1 MALDSYSNLKTAV
14 ANYLNRTDLTSY
26 LDDFIDLTEARHA
39 RELRLRP
46 TITITITNATG
57 GNNKIP
63 LPSDYLQF
71 VYIQLNSGSKNFIQY
86 MSPNEISRIYHS
98 QGNAGPIYYTILG
111 DNIMFGPTP
120 SGNSEIEM
128 CYYKKVQPLSSTN
141 ATNEI
146 LKDYPD
152 LYLYGC
158 LLEAQPFIMAD
169 ERLPVWAE
177 MYQTAVRNAE
187 DGDAKEQHSG
197 SPLQMTP
204 SGAFAKARSWPQ
216 TNVTA

>member
-46 TITITITNATG
+46 TIIITTTNATG

-71 VYIQLNSGSKNFIQY
+71 VYIQLNSGNKNFIQY
-86 MSPNEISRIYHS
+86 MSPNEISRIYNS

-111 DNIMFGPTP
+111 DNIMLGPTP
-120 SGNSEIEM
+120 SDNSEIEM
-128 CYYKKVQPLSSTN
+128 CYYKKVQGLSSTN

-146 LKDYPD
+146 LKNYP
-152 LYLYGC
+152 GKSC
-158 LLEAQPFIMAD
+158 VFSPF
-169 ERLPVWAE
+169 
-177 MYQTAVRNAE
+177 RN
-187 DGDAKEQHSG
+187 
-197 SPLQMTP
+197 
-204 SGAFAKARSWPQ
+204 
-216 TNVTA
+216 TNSL

>member
-26 LDDFIDLTEARHA
+26 LDDFIDLTEVRHA

-46 TITITITNATG
+46 TIIITTTNATG

-71 VYIQLNSGSKNFIQY
+71 VYIQLNSGNKNFIQY
-86 MSPNEISRIYHS
+86 MSPNEISRIYNS
-98 QGNAGPIYYTILG
+98 QGNASPIYYTILG
-111 DNIMFGPTP
+111 DNIMLGPTP
-120 SGNSEIEM
+120 SDSSEIEM
-128 CYYKKVQPLSSTN
+128 CYYKKVQGLSSTN

-146 LKDYPD
+146 LKNYPD

-187 DGDAKEQHSG
+187 DGDAKEKHSG

>member
-46 TITITITNATG
+46 TIIITTTNATG

-71 VYIQLNSGSKNFIQY
+71 VYIQLNSGNKNFIQY
-86 MSPNEISRIYHS
+86 MSPNEISRIYNS
-98 QGNAGPIYYTILG
+98 QGNSGPIYYTILG
-111 DNIMFGPTP
+111 DNIMLGPTP
-120 SGNSEIEM
+120 SDNSEIEM
-128 CYYKKVQPLSSTN
+128 CYYKKVQGLSTTN
-141 ATNEI
+141 TTNEI
-146 LKDYPD
+146 LKNYPD

-187 DGDAKEQHSG
+187 DGDAKEKHSG

-216 TNVTA
+216 TNVSA

>member
-46 TITITITNATG
+46 TIIITTTNATG

-71 VYIQLNSGSKNFIQY
+71 VYIQLNSGNKNFIQY
-86 MSPNEISRIYHS
+86 MSPNEISRIYNS
-98 QGNAGPIYYTILG
+98 QGNSGPIYYTILG

-120 SGNSEIEM
+120 SDNSEIEM
-128 CYYKKVQPLSSTN
+128 CYYKKVQGLSTTN
-141 ATNEI
+141 TTNEI
-146 LKDYPD
+146 LKNYPD

-187 DGDAKEQHSG
+187 DGDAKEKHSG

>member
-46 TITITITNATG
+46 TIIITTTNATG

-71 VYIQLNSGSKNFIQY
+71 VYIQLNSGNKNFIQY
-86 MSPNEISRIYHS
+86 MSPNEISRIYNS
-98 QGNAGPIYYTILG
+98 QGNSGPIYYTILG

-120 SGNSEIEM
+120 SDNSEIEM
-128 CYYKKVQPLSSTN
+128 CYYKKVQGLSSTN

-146 LKDYPD
+146 LKNYPD

-187 DGDAKEQHSG
+187 DGDAKEKHSG

>member
-46 TITITITNATG
+46 TIIITTTNATG

-71 VYIQLNSGSKNFIQY
+71 VYIQLNSGNKNFIQY
-86 MSPNEISRIYHS
+86 MSPNEISRIYNS
-98 QGNAGPIYYTILG
+98 QGNSGPIYYTILG
-111 DNIMFGPTP
+111 DNIMLGPTP
-120 SGNSEIEM
+120 SDSSEIEM
-128 CYYKKVQPLSSTN
+128 CYYKKVSPLSTTTP
-141 ATNEI
+141 TNEI
-146 LKDYPD
+146 LKNYPD

-177 MYQTAVRNAE
+177 MYRTAVQNAE
-187 DGDAKEQHSG
+187 DGDAKEKHSG

>member
-1 MALDSYSNLKTAV
+1 MALDSYSNLKTAI

-46 TITITITNATG
+46 MITITKTKTTS
-57 GNNKIP
+57 GNKKIQ

-71 VYIQLNSGSKNFIQY
+71 VYIQLNSGSKNFLQF
-86 MSPNEISRIYHS
+86 MSPNELSRIYGGE
-98 QGNAGPIYYTILG
+98 GNANPAYYSIMGDSIIL
-111 DNIMFGPTP
+111 GPTP
-120 SGNSEIEM
+120 SDNFTLEMAYYQKPPALNS
-128 CYYKKVQPLSSTN
+128 TTT
-141 ATNEI
+141 TNEI
-146 LKDYPD
+146 LKNYPD

-177 MYQTAVRNAE
+177 MYKTAVRNAE
-187 DGDAKEQHSG
+187 DGDAGEKHSG
-197 SPLQMTP
+197 SPLQMTTTG
-204 SGAFAKARSWPQ
+204 SFSKARSWPQ
-216 TNVTA
+216 TNVRA

>member
-1 MALDSYSNLKTAV
+1 
-14 ANYLNRTDLTSY
+14 
-26 LDDFIDLTEARHA
+26 
-39 RELRLRP
+39 
-46 TITITITNATG
+46 
-57 GNNKIP
+57 
-63 LPSDYLQF
+63 
-71 VYIQLNSGSKNFIQY
+71 
-86 MSPNEISRIYHS
+86 
-98 QGNAGPIYYTILG
+98 
-111 DNIMFGPTP
+111 
-120 SGNSEIEM
+120 M
-128 CYYKKVQPLSSTN
+128 CYYKKVQGLSTTN
-141 ATNEI
+141 TTNEI
-146 LKDYPD
+146 LKNYPD

-187 DGDAKEQHSG
+187 DGDAKEKHSG